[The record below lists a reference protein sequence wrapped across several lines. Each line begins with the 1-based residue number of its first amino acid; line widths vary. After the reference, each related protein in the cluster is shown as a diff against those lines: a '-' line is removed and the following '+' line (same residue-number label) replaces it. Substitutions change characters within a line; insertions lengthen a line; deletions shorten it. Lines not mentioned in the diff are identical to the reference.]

1 MANRIERK
9 IYILKNREPR
19 VIEYVQGASAV
30 PIILTLMDYDIPED
44 ATARVYVLKP
54 SGKGEYDTATIEDN
68 GILIDV
74 KSSMF
79 DETGTSQI

>member
-1 MANRIERK
+1 MANRIERN
-9 IYILKNREPR
+9 IYILRNREPR

-30 PIILTLMDYDIPED
+30 PIMLYLKDYDIPED

-54 SGKGEYDTATIEDN
+54 SGKGEYDTASIKDG

-74 KSSMF
+74 KSTMF
-79 DETGTSQI
+79 DET